1 LSVTLAKQQREG
13 SPPTETSFGSF
24 TGAFGIIA
32 SAIGLLALWVD
43 KISPL
48 VTMIIDAL
56 ASIFYLAGG
65 IVSSFTTNGLPFHSL
80 PTFSYFIALISNLL
94 EIQKAL
100 VLALKSVTSCTSKD
114 ISGELTRFA
123 NKILNGGC
131 IKNDDGEPYCY
142 VGDRSDSDNIHYP
155 DLVGRCQRA
164 QADYVFEFLGFV
176 VGLALVALGFL
187 AWRRGGTRGSRTYV

>member
-1 LSVTLAKQQREG
+1 MLSIATIGVRVFALLFGAVVLGLSVTLAKQQREG

-65 IVSSFTTNGLPFHSL
+65 I
-80 PTFSYFIALISNLL
+80 
-94 EIQKAL
+94 AL

-142 VGDRSDSDNIHYP
+142 VGDRSDSDNVHYP